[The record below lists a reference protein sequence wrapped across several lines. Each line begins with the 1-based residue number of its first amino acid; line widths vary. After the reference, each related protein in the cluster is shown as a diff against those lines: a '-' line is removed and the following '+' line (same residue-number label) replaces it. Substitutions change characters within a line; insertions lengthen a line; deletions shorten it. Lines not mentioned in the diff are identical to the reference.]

1 MTHVSAEEYNADDD
15 DDDQENDGD
24 NDTNGNTNRHLGRF
38 IMKMTLK
45 IGHSQEK
52 EFLKEWKIFFYLVLV
67 RAHEYRIDFFGRCR
81 VEGCAEITPSPSGP
95 GANLEPIFSSFDQ
108 ISYLYAFFLCEDSV
122 GGVRLLVPDVV
133 FDFVQID
140 VQQGIRRRKPG

>member
-1 MTHVSAEEYNADDD
+1 MLLFSPSVTHVSAEEYNADDD

-52 EFLKEWKIFFYLVLV
+52 EFLKE
-67 RAHEYRIDFFGRCR
+67 
-81 VEGCAEITPSPSGP
+81 
-95 GANLEPIFSSFDQ
+95 
-108 ISYLYAFFLCEDSV
+108 
-122 GGVRLLVPDVV
+122 
-133 FDFVQID
+133 
-140 VQQGIRRRKPG
+140 